1 MPFVLNLEKTP
12 VQRFSKNLVRIKYIQ
27 HIQLDM
33 EECNAAKLQ
42 LKIQFLNQ
50 SYVLQLI
57 AFWQVFIEE
66 LAESGFRQIEASGSG
81 GHFRDIA
88 RGKLD
93 ESLKKFNTPNK
104 DNIDKL
110 FKEALGVPNI
120 SKFWKSDTLT
130 HETAISTLEALLNS
144 RHQIAHTGHTSRPLS
159 YATNFEKM
167 KVLMQIAELT
177 EKALCNQ
184 LTLRS
189 SRPHSAPAE
198 L

>member
-1 MPFVLNLEKTP
+1 MSFTLNLEKTP
-12 VQRFSKNLVRIKYIQ
+12 AQLFRKNLVRIKYIQ
-27 HIQLDM
+27 HIQLDLAK
-33 EECNAAKLQ
+33 CDAAKLE

-66 LAESGFRQIEASGSG
+66 LAEFGFRQIEASGSG
-81 GHFRDIA
+81 GCFRDIA
-88 RGKLD
+88 RRKLD

-110 FKEALGVPNI
+110 FKETLDVENV

-130 HETAISTLEALLNS
+130 HETAVSTLATLLTS
-144 RHQIAHTGHTSRPLS
+144 RHQIAHTGSTLKPLS
-159 YATNFEKM
+159 YETNFEKM
-167 KVLMQIAELT
+167 EVLMQIAELT
-177 EKALCNQ
+177 ENALCNH

-189 SRPHSAPAE
+189 SRPPSTPAE

>member
-1 MPFVLNLEKTP
+1 MPFILNLEKTP
-12 VQRFSKNLVRIKYIQ
+12 VQLFSKNLIRIKYIQ
-27 HIQLDM
+27 HIQLDL
-33 EECNAAKLQ
+33 EKYEAAKLE
-42 LKIQFLNQ
+42 LKIHFLNQ

-66 LAESGFRQIEASGSG
+66 LAEFGFRQIEASGSG

-88 RGKLD
+88 REKLN

-120 SKFWKSDTLT
+120 SKFWRSDTLT
-130 HETAISTLEALLNS
+130 HETAISTLAELLTS
-144 RHQIAHTGHTSRPLS
+144 RHQIAHTGRTQTPLS
-159 YATNFEKM
+159 YATNFEKV

-177 EKALCNQ
+177 ENALCNQ

-189 SRPHSAPAE
+189 SPPPSAPAE

>member
-1 MPFVLNLEKTP
+1 MTFVLNLEKTP
-12 VQRFSKNLVRIKYIQ
+12 AQLFSRNLVRIKYIQ
-27 HIQLDM
+27 HIQLDLAK
-33 EECNAAKLQ
+33 CDAAKLE

-66 LAESGFRQIEASGSG
+66 LAEFGFRQLEASGSG
-81 GHFRDIA
+81 GYFRDIA

-110 FKEALGVPNI
+110 FKEALGVENI

-130 HETAISTLEALLNS
+130 HEIALSTLSSLLTS
-144 RHQIAHTGHTSRPLS
+144 RHQIAHTGSTPTPLS
-159 YATNFEKM
+159 YSTNFEKM
-167 KVLMQIAELT
+167 EVLMQIAELT
-177 EKALCNQ
+177 ENALCNQ
-184 LTLRS
+184 LTFRS
-189 SRPHSAPAE
+189 SRPPSASAE